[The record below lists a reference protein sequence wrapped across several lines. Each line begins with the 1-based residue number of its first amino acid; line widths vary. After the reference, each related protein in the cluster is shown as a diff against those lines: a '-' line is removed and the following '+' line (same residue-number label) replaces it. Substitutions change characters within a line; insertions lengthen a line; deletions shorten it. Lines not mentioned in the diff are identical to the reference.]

1 MFGDMGKLIIIING
15 IIIRILKL
23 FRKERRK
30 RGGKERREGER
41 KEKEEK
47 ENENK

>member
-1 MFGDMGKLIIIING
+1 MGKLTTTTNG
-15 IIIRILKL
+15 TTIRILKS